1 MRFNASAWPIAAV
14 LALAAGCKDA
24 GDASPTRTG
33 GSAAEGAGRRSDPLG
48 AARST
53 QDKSAQDRTGMG
65 SSTATRTG
73 DTATRT
79 GDTAAGAAGE
89 QKSVTGTVAQ
99 ASPDEV
105 RVDTANQPGIKLKV
119 NNSTRIT
126 VDGKDASVSELREG
140 TQVRASYQGSGDQAT
155 AVRIEARSGK
165 TGSDGQLPGM
175 RGRSNATGIPS
186 STSSGSDSS
195 SSAKTPDK

>member
-53 QDKSAQDRTGMG
+53 QDKSARDRTGMG
-65 SSTATRTG
+65 SS
-73 DTATRT
+73 TATRT

-105 RVDTANQPGIKLKV
+105 RVDTANEPGIKLKV

-175 RGRSNATGIPS
+175 RGRSSSTGVPS
-186 STSSGSDSS
+186 STGSGSGSS

>member
-1 MRFNASAWPIAAV
+1 MRFNASAVPIAAV
-14 LALAAGCKDA
+14 LALTAASCKDA

-33 GSAAEGAGRRSDPLG
+33 GSAADGAGRRSDPLG
-48 AARST
+48 SARSP

-65 SSTATRTG
+65 SSTAARTG
-73 DTATRT
+73 ETATRT
-79 GDTAAGAAGE
+79 GETAAGAAGE

-99 ASPDEV
+99 ASADEV
-105 RVDTANQPGIKLKV
+105 RVDTANQPGIRLKV

-140 TQVRASYQGSGDQAT
+140 TQVRASYQGSGEQAT

-165 TGSDGQLPGM
+165 NGSEGQLPGM
-175 RGRSNATGIPS
+175 RGRSGPTGIPS
-186 STSSGSDSS
+186 STGS
-195 SSAKTPDK
+195 SSATKAPGDK

>member
-48 AARST
+48 AARS
-53 QDKSAQDRTGMG
+53 AQDRTGMG

-73 DTATRT
+73 ETATRT

-175 RGRSNATGIPS
+175 RGRSSATG
-186 STSSGSDSS
+186 SGSS

>member
-1 MRFNASAWPIAAV
+1 MRFNASAVPIAAV
-14 LALAAGCKDA
+14 LALTAASCKDA

-33 GSAAEGAGRRSDPLG
+33 GSAADSAGRRSDPLG
-48 AARST
+48 SARSP

-65 SSTATRTG
+65 SGTAARTG
-73 DTATRT
+73 ETAART
-79 GDTAAGAAGE
+79 GETAAGAAGE

-99 ASPDEV
+99 ASADEV

-140 TQVRASYQGSGDQAT
+140 TQVRASYQGSGEQAT

-165 TGSDGQLPGM
+165 NGSEGQLPGM
-175 RGRSNATGIPS
+175 RGRSGPTGIPS
-186 STSSGSDSS
+186 STGS
-195 SSAKTPDK
+195 SSATKAPGDK